1 MLSRLFIPLG
11 PAMTALSSFSPRHH
25 VALYAALI
33 NAVII
38 AFLSLYPFSGWSYS
52 GRPLLEFLSYPLPY
66 YSRIFDNAAN
76 VLIYIPYGFSLALL
90 LHPRW
95 LSFVLAIVLA
105 ALTSF
110 SMEFL
115 QELLPSRIASNLDI
129 LCNIGGALIGAALAV
144 SSWFRRYWHGLWQ
157 WRRQHFVIDSAADY
171 GLLVMGV
178 WFLTQLNP
186 ALPLFGVV
194 AYPQGLP
201 QPYLSPI
208 DNPRLFLFLV
218 EAGGAASNMLAVNLL
233 LSSFLQRKG
242 DGARAVLWIVLLAW
256 LLKLFAAGALLKP
269 FAFFQWVNPHLVT
282 GLAAGFL
289 LSWLLVRCSRLMQTL
304 LAMLALAAAQTA
316 AVLWPLSEVQAD
328 FLSLFR
334 WPYGHLHNMNALV
347 DFLTDLWPVMALACL
362 LFSISQQLRQ
372 QRQAG

>member
-1 MLSRLFIPLG
+1 
-11 PAMTALSSFSPRHH
+11 MTALSSFSPRHH